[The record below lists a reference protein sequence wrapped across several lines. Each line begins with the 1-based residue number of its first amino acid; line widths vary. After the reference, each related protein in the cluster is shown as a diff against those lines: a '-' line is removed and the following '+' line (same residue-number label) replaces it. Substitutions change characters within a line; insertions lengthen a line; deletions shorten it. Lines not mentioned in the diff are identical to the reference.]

1 MPSRPEA
8 AFRFS
13 LLGRQCLCYGW
24 LSLGIE
30 QHHLCREALEMGN
43 LDRLDSR
50 ILDDLPARSLPVH
63 FLLRTKLGVERC
75 CSHHR
80 LLLRNLRILVG
91 SIHWLLLMQQLI
103 RDQSFKQPAINLWP
117 ALIFSLSISIVATG
131 IPSAAPGMQRPI
143 KDWLPGQS
151 IQIT

>member
-1 MPSRPEA
+1 M
-8 AFRFS
+8 
-13 LLGRQCLCYGW
+13 W
-24 LSLGIE
+24 
-30 QHHLCREALEMGN
+30 N

-91 SIHWLLLMQQLI
+91 SIHWLLLMQLEM
-103 RDQSFKQPAINLWP
+103 LT
-117 ALIFSLSISIVATG
+117 LG
-131 IPSAAPGMQRPI
+131 SA
-143 KDWLPGQS
+143 KESEVWL
-151 IQIT
+151 